1 MDRNQSGLQ
10 PVVFQGGRGFDKY
23 FTSINISSRI
33 NEIKAPQGKNPES
46 VFLDTFK
53 TAF

>member
-10 PVVFQGGRGFDKY
+10 PVVFQGGRGFDKN
-23 FTSINISSRI
+23 FTSINISSRTD
-33 NEIKAPQGKNPES
+33 EIKAPQGKNPES

>member
-10 PVVFQGGRGFDKY
+10 PVAFQGGRGFDKY
-23 FTSINISSRI
+23 FTSINISSRTD
-33 NEIKAPQGKNPES
+33 EIKAPQVKKPES